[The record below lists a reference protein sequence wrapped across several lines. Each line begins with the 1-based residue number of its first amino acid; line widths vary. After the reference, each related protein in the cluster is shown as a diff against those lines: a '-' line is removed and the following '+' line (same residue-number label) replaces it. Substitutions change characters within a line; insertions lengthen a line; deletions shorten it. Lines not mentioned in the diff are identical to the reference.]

1 MRGAGAC
8 LGAVLGAAFAA
19 GSLGQGCREPVQ
31 APSAPL
37 PAAPPRADLA
47 LGRGL
52 RSFTI
57 GNRFAYIPPQCYV
70 RTHGTH
76 SAYGGPRNPCFVCH
90 LHADP
95 PNFANDEDLPAS
107 PLFPPGALDNR
118 WTHEFD
124 PAALRADAASDDDVL
139 AYVRQSNYFD
149 ERGGLALAATIDELA
164 KERPNV
170 GFRGFRP
177 DAWFSFDQD
186 GFDRRPDGSYTGWR
200 AFAYYPFPGAF
211 FPTNG
216 SMDDVLVRLD
226 PIFQEDAE
234 GRFDARV
241 YAANL
246 EIVLADARGSGEAL
260 PYVGRAGRAEPNAR
274 LPRAAGLF
282 PRGTEF
288 LHSVRYLDVDESGA
302 VVLAARMKELRYAR
316 KEQWFSASELRQ
328 RSALESVEQAR
339 SVDGAV
345 PHAWQFDRG
354 ISNGQ
359 GWLFQGYIEDA
370 DGALRPQSFEE
381 SLTCA
386 GCHGGIGAT
395 TDSIFSFPRKL
406 GREGEPSA
414 RAQGWFHANGPE
426 LRGVPE
432 PRARDGAYE
441 YTEYLARS
449 GGADDFRDN
458 EEVAR
463 RFFDEDGRII
473 ERAAARLHE
482 DVAYLLTPSRDRALA
497 LDRAAWA
504 IAREQSFDRGRDSV
518 LSPRTN
524 VYAHVPPD
532 AAATYGDAFGPV
544 PVARARG
551 ARDGH

>member
-1 MRGAGAC
+1 VTRSAGAC
-8 LGAVLGAAFAA
+8 LGAVLCAAFAA
-19 GSLGQGCREPVQ
+19 ISLPRPSPASLR
-31 APSAPL
+31 APPT
-37 PAAPPRADLA
+37 AAPPRADLA
-47 LGRGL
+47 LGSGL
-52 RSFTI
+52 RSFAL

-76 SAYGGPRNPCFVCH
+76 SAYGGAFNPCFVCH

-95 PNFANDEDLPAS
+95 PNFANDEDLPSS
-107 PLFPPGALDNR
+107 PLFPAGAMVNR

-124 PAALRADAASDDDVL
+124 PARLPDGAVSDDDVL

-149 ERGGLALAATIDELA
+149 ESGGLALAATIDKLA

-177 DAWFSFDQD
+177 DAWFSFDED
-186 GFDRRPDGSYTGWR
+186 GFDRGPDGSYTGWR

-216 SMDDVLVRLD
+216 SMDDVLIRLD
-226 PIFQEDAE
+226 PVFQENAD

-246 EIVLADARGSGEAL
+246 EIVLADARGSGVAL
-260 PYVGRAGRAEPNAR
+260 RYEGRAGRAEVSAS
-274 LPRAAGLF
+274 LPRAAGLL

-288 LHSVRYLDVDESGA
+288 LHSVRYLDVDEDGA

-316 KEQWFSASELRQ
+316 KEQWFSAEELRR
-328 RSALESVEQAR
+328 RSAVEAIEQAR
-339 SVDGAV
+339 SAEGAV
-345 PHAWQFDRG
+345 PRAWQFDRG

-359 GWLFQGYIEDA
+359 GWLFQGYIEGA

-395 TDSIFSFPRKL
+395 TDSVFSLPRKL
-406 GREGEPSA
+406 GRDHGPSA
-414 RAQGWFHANGPE
+414 RAQGWFHPTGAE
-426 LRGVPE
+426 LHGAPE
-432 PRARDGAYE
+432 PVTRDGAYE

-449 GGADDFRDN
+449 GGGDDFRDN
-458 EEVAR
+458 EEIAR
-463 RFFDEDGRII
+463 RFFDDEGRILD
-473 ERAAARLHE
+473 RSALRLHE
-482 DVAYLLTPSRDRALA
+482 DVAYLLIPSRERALA

-504 IAREQSFDRGRDSV
+504 IVRDQSFVRGRDGV
-518 LSPRTN
+518 LSEKTN
-524 VYAHVPPD
+524 VYARVPAG
-532 AAATYGDAFGPV
+532 AAATFSDAFGPV
-544 PVARARG
+544 RVDRAT
-551 ARDGH
+551 GH